1 MRITELLLHPI
12 RIRIVQAA
20 MDGTAI
26 TTSELCARM
35 PDVSKATMYRHV
47 ALLVEG
53 GLLKVV
59 CEERVRGAVERSY
72 RLEHTRAILA
82 DAEVAAMST
91 DDHRRGFAAAVTSL
105 LAEFEIYL
113 DRDGADPLTDGVS
126 YRQYVLWLS
135 QREKAELIEDAF
147 DIQRSCDELAHVDLA
162 LGLEQRLVAAVVIL
176 QERLR
181 RVLALFGSLR
191 LRKEA
196 HDYDS
201 FRAKQQADNE
211 LLNSAIAPLIKPDQ
225 DQLRLA
231 AIEAASAVRAITFS
245 MTHHIL
251 GDHRLAEPQQIVDL
265 VLHGICRSTSSNGAP
280 TSC

>member
-12 RIRIVQAA
+12 RIRIVQSA

-59 CEERVRGAVERSY
+59 GEERVRGAVERSY

-105 LAEFEIYL
+105 LAEFEVYL
-113 DRDGADPLTDGVS
+113 DRDGADP
-126 YRQYVLWLS
+126 R
-135 QREKAELIEDAF
+135 
-147 DIQRSCDELAHVDLA
+147 
-162 LGLEQRLVAAVVIL
+162 
-176 QERLR
+176 
-181 RVLALFGSLR
+181 
-191 LRKEA
+191 
-196 HDYDS
+196 
-201 FRAKQQADNE
+201 
-211 LLNSAIAPLIKPDQ
+211 
-225 DQLRLA
+225 
-231 AIEAASAVRAITFS
+231 
-245 MTHHIL
+245 
-251 GDHRLAEPQQIVDL
+251 
-265 VLHGICRSTSSNGAP
+265 
-280 TSC
+280 

>member
-59 CEERVRGAVERSY
+59 GEERVRGAVERSY

-135 QREKAELIEDAF
+135 PTEKAELIEEVFAAIRARADAGPA
-147 DIQRSCDELAHVDLA
+147 RGRERHLLST
-162 LGLEQRLVAAVVIL
+162 IL
-176 QERLR
+176 FPADTRQERTR
-181 RVLALFGSLR
+181 
-191 LRKEA
+191 
-196 HDYDS
+196 H
-201 FRAKQQADNE
+201 
-211 LLNSAIAPLIKPDQ
+211 AP
-225 DQLRLA
+225 
-231 AIEAASAVRAITFS
+231 IERSI
-245 MTHHIL
+245 
-251 GDHRLAEPQQIVDL
+251 
-265 VLHGICRSTSSNGAP
+265 STSP
-280 TSC
+280 RRR